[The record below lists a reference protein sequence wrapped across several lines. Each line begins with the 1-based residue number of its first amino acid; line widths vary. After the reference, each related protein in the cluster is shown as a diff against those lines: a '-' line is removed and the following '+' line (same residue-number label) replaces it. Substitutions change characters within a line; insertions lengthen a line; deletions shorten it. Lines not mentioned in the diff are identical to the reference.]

1 MNIMKVTSNTIHK
14 VDKAAMT
21 AMTAVMA
28 MAYNAPVYASKSA
41 TGSGTEVSGVTVTAG
56 TDAGT
61 VVSNVLGIILL
72 YAQYIGAALLIWGL
86 VMFAMSVK
94 SDEPESK
101 QNALATAIAGII
113 AMTLRSILK
122 GAGIIS

>member
-86 VMFAMSVK
+86 VMFAMAVK

-101 QNALATAIAGII
+101 QKALATAIAGIM

>member
-101 QNALATAIAGII
+101 RKALATAIAGII

>member
-1 MNIMKVTSNTIHK
+1 MNIRKVTSNAIHK

-21 AMTAVMA
+21 AMTTVMA
-28 MAYNAPVYASKSA
+28 IAYNAPVRAA
-41 TGSGTEVSGVTVTAG
+41 GTEDAGTEVSAVTIKEGAN
-56 TDAGT
+56 AGT

-86 VMFAMSVK
+86 VMFAMAVK

-101 QNALATAIAGII
+101 QKALATAIAGII
-113 AMTLRSILK
+113 AMTLRSILRAAK
-122 GAGIIS
+122 IIN

>member
-1 MNIMKVTSNTIHK
+1 MNIMKFTSNAIHRA
-14 VDKAAMT
+14 DKAAMT
-21 AMTAVMA
+21 AMTAAMS
-28 MAYNAPVYASKSA
+28 MAYNAPVHAAK
-41 TGSGTEVSGVTVTAG
+41 GSGTEVSAVSVTAG

-86 VMFAMSVK
+86 VMFAMAVK

-101 QNALATAIAGII
+101 QKALATAIAGII

>member
-41 TGSGTEVSGVTVTAG
+41 TGSGTEVSGVTVTG

-101 QNALATAIAGII
+101 QKALATAIAGII

>member
-1 MNIMKVTSNTIHK
+1 M
-14 VDKAAMT
+14 
-21 AMTAVMA
+21 
-28 MAYNAPVYASKSA
+28 
-41 TGSGTEVSGVTVTAG
+41 SGVTVTAG

-86 VMFAMSVK
+86 VMFAMAVK

-101 QNALATAIAGII
+101 QKALATAIAGII

>member
-1 MNIMKVTSNTIHK
+1 MSIRKIVSNVVGKAKRKVM
-14 VDKAAMT
+14 AAM
-21 AMTAVMA
+21 ALIMSF
-28 MAYNAPVYASKSA
+28 AYSDPVRADTKVSAAPVTPA
-41 TGSGTEVSGVTVTAG
+41 

-61 VVSNVLGIILL
+61 VVSNVIGIILL
-72 YAQYIGAALLIWGL
+72 YAQYIGSALLVWGL
-86 VMFAMSVK
+86 VMFAMAVK

-101 QNALATAIAGII
+101 QKALATAIAGII

>member
-1 MNIMKVTSNTIHK
+1 MNIRKVTSNAIHK

-21 AMTAVMA
+21 AMTTVMA

-101 QNALATAIAGII
+101 QKALATAIAGII